1 MTFKQKASLPQTS
14 SNHLLPWKIWACG
27 SFFYFFQFILRISP
41 SIITEDLMRHF
52 NVQSY
57 ALGILSAFFY
67 NAYALMQVPIGMIV
81 DRFGPRKILAFSCL
95 TTVIGTLIFSMA
107 KSLAIASFGRLL
119 IGAGSACALLGSIKL
134 IILWFPPQ
142 RVGRLIGLTIFL
154 GTLGASIGGAPLAF
168 LVEKTNWQISFILL
182 AFLGLCLTIT
192 IWLVVKDKNPQDNP
206 WNRSLSPENEG
217 ASLLE
222 GLLIIIRMP
231 QIWIIAIYS
240 ALMYVPIAAFADLWG
255 VPFIREIYALD
266 RTVAA
271 SVISMIFVGAAVGS
285 PISTFLSDH
294 YKTRLWPM
302 IISAFGS
309 LLVYAT
315 IIYVP
320 GIPLSSMYILLFL
333 AGLFYSG
340 KILSFASICDIV
352 PHSVSG
358 VAIGFA
364 NMTVMLS
371 GVICLPLIGGLLDQF
386 WQGKITNGLPDY
398 TSGEWRFALIPI
410 PISVLA
416 ALLLLK
422 FIPETFPEQLKGPL
436 NSDLQK

>member
-1 MTFKQKASLPQTS
+1 MTLKQKESISQAS
-14 SNHLLPWKIWACG
+14 NIDFLPWKIWACG

-57 ALGILSAFFY
+57 SLGVLSAFFY

-81 DRFGPRKILAFSCL
+81 DRFGPRKILALSCL

-107 KSLAIASFGRLL
+107 KSLSMASFGRLL

-134 IILWFPPQ
+134 ITLWFPPQ

-154 GTLGASIGGAPLAF
+154 GTLGASVGGAPLAF
-168 LVEKTNWQISFILL
+168 LVEKTNWQISFLLL

-192 IWLVVKDKNPQDNP
+192 IWLVVKDKDHQDNP
-206 WNRSLSPENEG
+206 WSRPLNIENEG
-217 ASLLE
+217 TSLLK
-222 GLLIIIRMP
+222 GLLTIVRMP
-231 QIWIIAIYS
+231 KIWIIAIYS

-255 VPFIREIYALD
+255 VPFIREMYKLD
-266 RTVAA
+266 CPVAA
-271 SVISMIFVGAAVGS
+271 SVISMIFVGAAIGS

-302 IISAFGS
+302 MIAAIGS
-309 LLVYAT
+309 LLVYTA
-315 IIYVP
+315 IIYLP
-320 GIPLSSMYILLFL
+320 GIPLSVMYILLFL
-333 AGLFYSG
+333 AGIFYSG

-358 VAIGFA
+358 VAIGFS

-386 WQGKITNGLPDY
+386 WQGQITNGLPDY
-398 TSGEWRFALIPI
+398 TLSEWRFALLPI
-410 PISVLA
+410 PLSGLIA
-416 ALLLLK
+416 FLLLR
-422 FIPETFPEQLKGPL
+422 FIPETFPEELKGPH
-436 NSDLQK
+436 NSDPSN

>member
-1 MTFKQKASLPQTS
+1 MMTNQKAPISTPS
-14 SNHLLPWKIWACG
+14 DHSLLPWKIWACG

-57 ALGILSAFFY
+57 ALGVLSAFFY

-81 DRFGPRKILAFSCL
+81 DRFGPRKILALSCL

-107 KSLAIASFGRLL
+107 KTLSMASFGRLL

-134 IILWFPPQ
+134 ITLWFPPQ

-154 GTLGASIGGAPLAF
+154 GTLGASVGGAPLAF
-168 LVEKTNWQISFILL
+168 LIEKTNWKIAFLLL
-182 AFLGLCLTIT
+182 AILGLCLSIT
-192 IWLVVKDKNPQDNP
+192 IWLVVKDKDHQDNP
-206 WNRSLSPENEG
+206 WNRPLSTENEG
-217 ASLLE
+217 RSLLK
-222 GLLIIIRMP
+222 GLLTIIRMP
-231 QIWIIAIYS
+231 KLWIIAIYS

-255 VPFIREIYALD
+255 VPFVREMYSLD
-266 RTVAA
+266 RPVAA
-271 SVISMIFVGAAVGS
+271 SVISMIFIGAAIGS

-302 IISAFGS
+302 MIAAIGS

-315 IIYVP
+315 IIYLP
-320 GIPLSSMYILLFL
+320 GIPLSVMYILLFL
-333 AGLFYSG
+333 AGIFYSG
-340 KILSFASICDIV
+340 KILSFASICDMV

-358 VAIGFA
+358 VAIGFS

-371 GVICLPLIGGLLDQF
+371 GVICLPLVGGLLDQF

-398 TSGEWRFALIPI
+398 TLSEWRFALLPI
-410 PISVLA
+410 PLSVLI

-422 FIPETFPEQLKGPL
+422 FIPETFPEELKSPL
-436 NSDLQK
+436 NSDPSK

>member
-1 MTFKQKASLPQTS
+1 MTLPQKKS
-14 SNHLLPWKIWACG
+14 SPQVSEIDFLPWKIWACG

-57 ALGILSAFFY
+57 ALGVLSAFFY

-81 DRFGPRKILAFSCL
+81 DRFGPRKILALSCF

-107 KSLAIASFGRLL
+107 QTLTVASFGRLL

-134 IILWFPPQ
+134 ITLWFPPQ

-168 LVEKTNWQISFILL
+168 LIERTTWKISFFLL
-182 AFLGLCLTIT
+182 AALGLCLAIT
-192 IWLVVKDKNPQDNP
+192 IWFVVKDKNPEENP
-206 WNRSLSPENEG
+206 WNRSLNPGHEG
-217 ASLLE
+217 ASLLK
-222 GLLIIIRMP
+222 GLLTTIRMP
-231 QIWIIAIYS
+231 KIWIIAVYS

-255 VPFIREIYALD
+255 IPFMREMYNLD
-266 RTVAA
+266 RPVAA
-271 SVISMIFVGAAVGS
+271 SVISMIFIGAAIGS
-285 PISTFLSDH
+285 PISTFLSDY

-302 IISAFGS
+302 TIAAIGS
-309 LLVYAT
+309 SLVYVT

-320 GIPLSSMYILLFL
+320 NIPLSGMYILLFL
-333 AGLFYSG
+333 AGIFYSG

-398 TSGEWRFALIPI
+398 TLGEWRFALMPI
-410 PISVLA
+410 PFSILI

-422 FIPETFPEQLKGPL
+422 FIPETFPEDLKKPL
-436 NSDLQK
+436 HSAPFE

>member
-1 MTFKQKASLPQTS
+1 MISYKEASTS
-14 SNHLLPWKIWACG
+14 LSSDRLLPWKIWACG

-57 ALGILSAFFY
+57 SLGVLSAFFY

-95 TTVIGTLIFSMA
+95 TTVIGTLIFSMSQ
-107 KSLAIASFGRLL
+107 SLSMASFGRLL

-134 IILWFPPQ
+134 ITLWFPPQ

-154 GTLGASIGGAPLAF
+154 GTLGASMGGVPLAF
-168 LVEKTNWQISFILL
+168 LIEKTNWKIAFLLL
-182 AFLGLCLTIT
+182 AILGLCLAIT

-206 WNRSLSPENEG
+206 WNRPLPSNTEG
-217 ASLLE
+217 SFLLK
-222 GLLIIIRMP
+222 GLLTIVRMP
-231 QIWIIAIYS
+231 KIWVIAVYS

-255 VPFIREIYALD
+255 VPFVREMYGLD
-266 RTVAA
+266 RPVAA
-271 SVISMIFVGAAVGS
+271 SVISMIFIGAAVGS
-285 PISTFLSDH
+285 PISTFLSDY

-302 IISAFGS
+302 RISAVGS
-309 LLVYAT
+309 IFVYTT
-315 IIYVP
+315 IIYLP
-320 GIPLSSMYILLFL
+320 NIPLSGMYMLLFL
-333 AGLFYSG
+333 AGIFYSG

-364 NMTVMLS
+364 NMNVMLS
-371 GVICLPLIGGLLDQF
+371 GVICLPLIGGLLDHF

-398 TSGEWRFALIPI
+398 TLSEWRFALCPI
-410 PISVLA
+410 PLSILLA
-416 ALLLLK
+416 FLLLK
-422 FIPETFPEQLKGPL
+422 FITETFPDDLKSPL
-436 NSDLQK
+436 KSDASK